1 MTGDAD
7 NRWIYHQAM
16 SQELLKVAEHCLP
29 LALVLFDDLLV
40 VLESELCS
48 GLANE
53 SQRRRVPRPRKFE
66 PNNKLVNLPGILRL
80 LDHII
85 EKHWHD

>member
-1 MTGDAD
+1 
-7 NRWIYHQAM
+7 M
-16 SQELLKVAEHCLP
+16 SQELLKIAEHCLP

-40 VLESELCS
+40 VLESDLRS
-48 GLANE
+48 YLANE
-53 SQRRRVPRPRKFE
+53 SQRRRMPRPQKFE
-66 PNNKLVNLPGILRL
+66 PNNELVTLPGKFRL